1 MRNRQDALKQRVM
14 NGVSFKQR
22 CNYSPKKQKAKLH
35 KSFSQIDIFLANAL
49 NCTIFPLH
57 QEIAGNKLLHNAG
70 IAKMYLTRF
79 RSRKFCLY
87 YWSANLFHMYQLW
100 QANQKFHPCG

>member
-57 QEIAGNKLLHNAG
+57 QEIAENKLLHNEG
-70 IAKMYLTRF
+70 IAKMYVTRYA
-79 RSRKFCLY
+79 KPNYL
-87 YWSANLFHMYQLW
+87 NLSL
-100 QANQKFHPCG
+100 